1 MLDDVVIVYWV
12 LPLIVIP
19 PRNGRPLSYF
29 GTSRDREVLKSAI
42 GPFALSLWALIF
54 DRKDWY
60 ESLFDNIL
68 RWWSK

>member
-1 MLDDVVIVYWV
+1 MLDDRVINHYV

-42 GPFALSLWALIF
+42 GPFALS
-54 DRKDWY
+54 
-60 ESLFDNIL
+60 S
-68 RWWSK
+68 

>member
-1 MLDDVVIVYWV
+1 MLVDLNINYKV

-42 GPFALSLWALIF
+42 GPFALSL
-54 DRKDWY
+54 
-60 ESLFDNIL
+60 
-68 RWWSK
+68 